1 MAAKNWCFTL
11 NNPTELE
18 TEQLRNLYESNENIN
33 YLVFQTELGNTLH
46 HQGFFQLKHK
56 KVMGTAKS
64 YISDRAHLE
73 KTKGTPQQNRDY
85 CTKDDTRVDGPFEFG
100 DIPAGKGARN
110 DIAEFTLAM
119 KEKLLTE
126 SEIIDLFPSI
136 LAKYPRYVKTL
147 TNSIQE
153 AQVPEYALTPR
164 PGWQTDLY
172 TLLQSPADSRQ
183 ITWFVDKVGG
193 SGKST
198 FAREWRIDGQSGFIV
213 TGGRHQDI
221 YYAYQRQPVVF
232 VDLARVAEDKVP
244 YEVMENFK
252 NGGFLSTKYES
263 RWMKFKIPH
272 VIVFSN
278 FEPDESKLSADRWN
292 IINI

>member
-11 NNPTELE
+11 NNPTDEE
-18 TEQLRNLYESNENIN
+18 TQNLLNLIDNNDNIH
-33 YLVFQTELGNTLH
+33 YLIFQTELKSTLH
-46 HQGFFQLKHK
+46 HQGYISLKTK
-56 KVMGTAKS
+56 KTMETTKM

-73 KTKGTPQQNRDY
+73 KAKGTPHQNRVY
-85 CTKDDTRVDGPFEFG
+85 CTKDDTRIDGPFEYG
-100 DIPAGKGARN
+100 TIPAGKGTRN
-110 DIAEFTLAM
+110 DIAEFTNAM

-126 SEIIDLFPSI
+126 SEIIDQFPSI

-147 TNSIQE
+147 INSIQE
-153 AQVPEYALTPR
+153 AEVPEFTLIPR
-164 PGWQTDLY
+164 PGWQSDLS
-172 TLLQSPADSRQ
+172 TLLEGPADSRQ
-183 ITWFVDKVGG
+183 ITWIVDQIGG

-198 FAREWRIDGQSGFIV
+198 FAREWRSNGQPGFIV

-278 FEPDESKLSADRWN
+278 FEPDQTKLSQDRWN